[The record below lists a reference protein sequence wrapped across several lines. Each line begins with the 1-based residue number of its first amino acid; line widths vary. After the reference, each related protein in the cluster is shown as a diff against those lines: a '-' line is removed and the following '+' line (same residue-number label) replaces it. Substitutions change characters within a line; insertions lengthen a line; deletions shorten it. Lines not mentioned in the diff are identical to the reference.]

1 MCLVLLQDTNLQLT
15 PHFSLAELTVTNQK
29 IDNTPSKEVIEVLR
43 TTAFY
48 MEKVREILG
57 NVAITINSGYRS
69 PDVNRAVGG
78 TSNSSHTHGY
88 AVDFTA
94 YGHTPLTIS
103 NILSKSNL
111 KFDQLIY
118 EKTWVHISFDPRM
131 RGNILT
137 LKGKGKYVKGIV

>member
-1 MCLVLLQDTNLQLT
+1 MQLT
-15 PHFSLAELTVTNQK
+15 PHFSLAELTKTNTK

-78 TSNSSHTHGY
+78 TSNSSHTYGY

>member
-1 MCLVLLQDTNLQLT
+1 MQLT
-15 PHFSLAELTVTNQK
+15 PHFSLAELTVTNTK
-29 IDNTPSKEVIEVLR
+29 LDNVPSKETIEVLR

-48 MEKVREILG
+48 MEKVRELLG

-69 PDVNRAVGG
+69 PDVNRAAGG
-78 TSNSSHTHGY
+78 TGNSSHTYGY

-94 YGHTPLTIS
+94 YGHTPLTIA
-103 NILSKSNL
+103 NILSKSSL

-137 LKGKGKYVKGIV
+137 LKSKGKYVKGIV

>member
-1 MCLVLLQDTNLQLT
+1 MQLT
-15 PHFSLAELTVTNQK
+15 PHFSLAELTVTK
-29 IDNTPSKEVIEVLR
+29 TKLDNTPSKEVIEVLR

-78 TSNSSHTHGY
+78 TSNSSHTYGY

-103 NILSKSNL
+103 NILSKSSL

>member
-1 MCLVLLQDTNLQLT
+1 MQLT

-29 IDNTPSKEVIEVLR
+29 IDNTPSKEIVEVLR

-48 MEKVREILG
+48 MEKVRELLG

-69 PDVNRAVGG
+69 PDVNRQVGG
-78 TSNSSHTHGY
+78 TSNSSHTYGY

-94 YGHTPLTIS
+94 YGHTPLTIA
-103 NILSKSNL
+103 NILAKSNL

>member
-1 MCLVLLQDTNLQLT
+1 MQLT
-15 PHFSLAELTVTNQK
+15 PHFSLTELTITNQK

-69 PDVNRAVGG
+69 PDVNRQVGG
-78 TSNSSHTHGY
+78 TSNSSHTYGY

>member
-1 MCLVLLQDTNLQLT
+1 MQLT

-29 IDNTPSKEVIEVLR
+29 IDNTPSKEIVEVLR

-48 MEKVREILG
+48 MEKVRELLG

-69 PDVNRAVGG
+69 PDVNRQVGG
-78 TSNSSHTHGY
+78 TSNSSHTYGY

>member
-1 MCLVLLQDTNLQLT
+1 MQLT
-15 PHFSLAELTVTNQK
+15 PHFSLAELTTTNTK

-78 TSNSSHTHGY
+78 TSNSSHTYGY

>member
-1 MCLVLLQDTNLQLT
+1 MQLT
-15 PHFSLAELTVTNQK
+15 PHFSLAELTVTK
-29 IDNTPSKEVIEVLR
+29 TKLDNTPSKAVIEVLR

-48 MEKVREILG
+48 MEKVRELLG
-57 NVAITINSGYRS
+57 NVAVTINSGYRS

-78 TSNSSHTHGY
+78 TSNSSHTYGY

-103 NILSKSNL
+103 NILAKSSL

-137 LKGKGKYVKGIV
+137 LKGKGKYVKGVV

>member
-1 MCLVLLQDTNLQLT
+1 MQLT
-15 PHFSLAELTVTNQK
+15 PHFSLAELTVTK
-29 IDNTPSKEVIEVLR
+29 TKLDNTPSKEVIEVLR

-48 MEKVREILG
+48 MEKVRELLG

-78 TSNSSHTHGY
+78 TSNSSHTYGY

-137 LKGKGKYVKGIV
+137 LKGKGKYIKGIV

>member
-1 MCLVLLQDTNLQLT
+1 MQLT
-15 PHFSLAELTVTNQK
+15 PHFSLAELTVTKTK

-69 PDVNRAVGG
+69 PDVNRKVGG
-78 TSNSSHTHGY
+78 TSNSSHTYGY

>member
-1 MCLVLLQDTNLQLT
+1 MQLT

-78 TSNSSHTHGY
+78 TSNSSHTYGY

-137 LKGKGKYVKGIV
+137 LKGKGKYVRGIV

>member
-1 MCLVLLQDTNLQLT
+1 MQLT
-15 PHFSLAELTVTNQK
+15 PHFSLAELTTTKQK

-78 TSNSSHTHGY
+78 TSNSSHTYGY

-94 YGHTPLTIS
+94 YGHTPLTIC
-103 NILSKSNL
+103 NILAKSNL

-137 LKGKGKYVKGIV
+137 LKGKGKYTKGIV

>member
-1 MCLVLLQDTNLQLT
+1 MQLT
-15 PHFSLAELTVTNQK
+15 PHFSLAELTTTKQK
-29 IDNTPSKEVIEVLR
+29 IDNTPSKEIVEVLR

>member
-1 MCLVLLQDTNLQLT
+1 MQLT

-48 MEKVREILG
+48 MEKVRELLG
-57 NVAITINSGYRS
+57 NVAVTINSGYRS
-69 PDVNRAVGG
+69 PDVNHAVGG
-78 TSNSSHTHGY
+78 TSNSSHTYGY

-94 YGHTPLTIS
+94 YGHTVKTVA

>member
-1 MCLVLLQDTNLQLT
+1 MQLT
-15 PHFSLAELTVTNQK
+15 PHFSLAELTTTKQK
-29 IDNTPSKEVIEVLR
+29 IDNTPSKEIVEVLR

-48 MEKVREILG
+48 MEKVRELLG

-78 TSNSSHTHGY
+78 TSNSSHTYGY

-94 YGHTPLTIS
+94 YGHTPLTIC
-103 NILSKSNL
+103 NILAKSSL

-137 LKGKGKYVKGIV
+137 LKGKGKYTKGIV

>member
-1 MCLVLLQDTNLQLT
+1 MQLT
-15 PHFSLAELTVTNQK
+15 PHFSLAELTVTNTK
-29 IDNTPSKEVIEVLR
+29 LDNVPSKEVIEVLR

-69 PDVNRAVGG
+69 PDVNRQVGG
-78 TSNSSHTHGY
+78 TSNSSHTYGY

>member
-1 MCLVLLQDTNLQLT
+1 MQLT
-15 PHFSLAELTVTNQK
+15 PHFSLAELTTTNTK

-69 PDVNRAVGG
+69 PDVNRQVGG
-78 TSNSSHTHGY
+78 TSNSSHTYGY

-131 RGNILT
+131 RGDILT

>member
-1 MCLVLLQDTNLQLT
+1 MQLT
-15 PHFSLAELTVTNQK
+15 PHFSLAELTVTNTK

-57 NVAITINSGYRS
+57 NVAITINSGYRN
-69 PDVNRAVGG
+69 PDVNRQVGG
-78 TSNSSHTHGY
+78 TSNSSHTYGY

-103 NILSKSNL
+103 NILAKSNL

>member
-1 MCLVLLQDTNLQLT
+1 MQLA
-15 PHFSLAELTVTNQK
+15 PNFSLAELTTTKQK
-29 IDNTPSKEVIEVLR
+29 IDNTPSKEIVEVLR

-48 MEKVREILG
+48 MEKVRELLG

-78 TSNSSHTHGY
+78 TSNSSHTYGY

-94 YGHTPLTIS
+94 YGHTPLTIC
-103 NILSKSNL
+103 NILAKSSL

-137 LKGKGKYVKGIV
+137 LKGKGKYTKGIV

>member
-1 MCLVLLQDTNLQLT
+1 MQLT

-69 PDVNRAVGG
+69 PDVNRVVGG
-78 TSNSSHTHGY
+78 TSNSSHTYGY

>member
-1 MCLVLLQDTNLQLT
+1 MQLT
-15 PHFSLAELTVTNQK
+15 PHFSLAELTTTNTK
-29 IDNTPSKEVIEVLR
+29 IDNIPSKEVIEVLR

-69 PDVNRAVGG
+69 PDVNRQVGG
-78 TSNSSHTHGY
+78 TSNSSHTYGY

>member
-1 MCLVLLQDTNLQLT
+1 MQLT
-15 PHFSLAELTVTNQK
+15 PHFSLAELTVTKTK
-29 IDNTPSKEVIEVLR
+29 IDNTPPKDVIEVLR

-48 MEKVREILG
+48 MEKVRELLG

-78 TSNSSHTHGY
+78 TSNSSHTYGY

-103 NILSKSNL
+103 NILAKSNL

-137 LKGKGKYVKGIV
+137 LKGKGKYVKGII

>member
-1 MCLVLLQDTNLQLT
+1 MQLT

-48 MEKVREILG
+48 MEKVRELLG
-57 NVAITINSGYRS
+57 NVAITVNSGYRS
-69 PDVNRAVGG
+69 PDVNRMVGG
-78 TSNSSHTHGY
+78 TSNSSHTYGY

-111 KFDQLIY
+111 KCDQLIY

>member
-1 MCLVLLQDTNLQLT
+1 MQLT

-29 IDNTPSKEVIEVLR
+29 IDNTPSKEIVEVLR

-48 MEKVREILG
+48 MEKVRELLG

-69 PDVNRAVGG
+69 PDVNRQVGG
-78 TSNSSHTHGY
+78 TSNSSHTYGY

-94 YGHTPLTIS
+94 YGHTPLTIA

-118 EKTWVHISFDPRM
+118 EKSWIHISFDPRM

>member
-1 MCLVLLQDTNLQLT
+1 MQLT

-29 IDNTPSKEVIEVLR
+29 IDNTPSREVIEVLR

-78 TSNSSHTHGY
+78 TSNSSHTYGY

-103 NILSKSNL
+103 NVLSKSNL

>member
-1 MCLVLLQDTNLQLT
+1 MQLT
-15 PHFSLAELTVTNQK
+15 PHFSLAELTVTNTK

-69 PDVNRAVGG
+69 PDVNRQVGG
-78 TSNSSHTHGY
+78 TSNSSHIYGY

-103 NILSKSNL
+103 NILAKSSL

>member
-1 MCLVLLQDTNLQLT
+1 MQLT
-15 PHFSLAELTVTNQK
+15 PHFSLAELTVTNTK

-69 PDVNRAVGG
+69 PDVNGQVGG
-78 TSNSSHTHGY
+78 TSNSSHTYGY

>member
-1 MCLVLLQDTNLQLT
+1 MQLT
-15 PHFSLAELTVTNQK
+15 PHFSLAELTTTNTK
-29 IDNTPSKEVIEVLR
+29 LDNTPSKEVIEVLR

-69 PDVNRAVGG
+69 PDVNRKVGG
-78 TSNSSHTHGY
+78 TSNSSHTYGY

>member
-1 MCLVLLQDTNLQLT
+1 MQLT
-15 PHFSLAELTVTNQK
+15 PHFSLAELTTTNQK
-29 IDNTPSKEVIEVLR
+29 IDNTPSKEIVEVLR

-48 MEKVREILG
+48 MEKVRELLG

-69 PDVNRAVGG
+69 PDVNRQVGG
-78 TSNSSHTHGY
+78 TSNSSHTYGY

>member
-1 MCLVLLQDTNLQLT
+1 MQLT

-29 IDNTPSKEVIEVLR
+29 IDNTPSKEIVEVLR

-78 TSNSSHTHGY
+78 TSNSSHTYGY

-103 NILSKSNL
+103 NILAKSNL

>member
-1 MCLVLLQDTNLQLT
+1 MQLT
-15 PHFSLAELTVTNQK
+15 PHFSLAELTTTNTK
-29 IDNTPSKEVIEVLR
+29 IDNVPSKETIEVLR

-69 PDVNRAVGG
+69 PDVNRQVGG
-78 TSNSSHTHGY
+78 TSNSSHTFGY

-103 NILSKSNL
+103 NILAKSSL

-137 LKGKGKYVKGIV
+137 LKSKGKYVKGIV

>member
-1 MCLVLLQDTNLQLT
+1 MQLT

-29 IDNTPSKEVIEVLR
+29 IDNTPSKEIVEVLR

>member
-1 MCLVLLQDTNLQLT
+1 MQLT

-29 IDNTPSKEVIEVLR
+29 IDNTPSKEIVEVLR

-48 MEKVREILG
+48 MEKVRELLG
-57 NVAITINSGYRS
+57 NVPITINSGYRS

-78 TSNSSHTHGY
+78 TSNSSHTYGY

-118 EKTWVHISFDPRM
+118 EHTWVHISFDPRM
-131 RGNILT
+131 RGNLLT

>member
-1 MCLVLLQDTNLQLT
+1 MQLT
-15 PHFSLAELTVTNQK
+15 PHFSLAELTTTNTK
-29 IDNTPSKEVIEVLR
+29 LDNTPSKEVIEVLR

-69 PDVNRAVGG
+69 TDVNRQVGG
-78 TSNSSHTHGY
+78 TSNSSHTYGY

>member
-1 MCLVLLQDTNLQLT
+1 MQLT
-15 PHFSLAELTVTNQK
+15 PHFSLAELTVTNTK

-78 TSNSSHTHGY
+78 TSNSSHTYGY

-103 NILSKSNL
+103 NILSKSTL

>member
-1 MCLVLLQDTNLQLT
+1 MQLT
-15 PHFSLAELTVTNQK
+15 PHFSLAELTVTNTK

-78 TSNSSHTHGY
+78 TSNSSHTYGY